1 MDYLHALRA
10 LERACLHR
18 KRCLYPKNLIDFAS
32 NDYLGLGTQK
42 GLLEQAFELVK
53 NQPCHAPKASM
64 LINGYHPLHQQLE
77 QELCQLLDYPACVI
91 VGSGFLGNVALLDA
105 LVRKNDLLLM
115 DANYHA
121 SGQFVAK
128 KLPNTLFFAHNNPQD
143 LEQKL
148 KTHRPK
154 GRVLI
159 AIEGVYSMD
168 GQIAPKEI
176 YTLATEYDA
185 YLILDEAHSLGVI
198 GDHLLGYLDYHQLK
212 PTPQTILLGTFSKAY
227 GSYGA
232 FIAGS
237 GEIIDFLCNRAKSII
252 YTTSLSLLD
261 SALALVNI
269 QHLYASLSAYLK
281 ILAQMRACVRLL
293 GNTPSNILTLPFKSS
308 PQLLQVQAQLLEQG
322 FLCAAIRPPTTPK
335 PLLRLSLNI
344 QPQDT
349 LAKLEHLCHLLLN
362 LV

>member
-176 YTLATEYDA
+176 YTLATEHNA

-237 GEIIDFLCNRAKSII
+237 VEIIDFLCNRAKSII

-269 QHLYASLSAYLK
+269 CHVYGSPKRYSDCLK
-281 ILAQMRACVRLL
+281 AMRACVQSI
-293 GNTPSNILTLPFKSS
+293 GQTPSCILTLPFGNIGD
-308 PQLLQVQAQLLEQG
+308 LMHAHTRLLESG
-322 FLCAAIRPPTTPK
+322 FLCAAIRPPTTQK
-335 PLLRLSLNI
+335 PLLRISLNI

-349 LAKLEHLCHLLLN
+349 LAKLEHLCHSLLN